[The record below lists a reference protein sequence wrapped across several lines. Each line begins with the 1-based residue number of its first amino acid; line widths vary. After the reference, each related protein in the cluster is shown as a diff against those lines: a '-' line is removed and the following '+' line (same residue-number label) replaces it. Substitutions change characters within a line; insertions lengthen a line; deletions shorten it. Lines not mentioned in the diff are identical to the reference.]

1 MQKFEYVPVF
11 MVYINMQ
18 DSILFVKDG
27 LKGTTT
33 DTEEAHCFLHENAAH
48 KYIEMLEEKEPGIM
62 AHSLRVHINVDT
74 VKSKNYHSV
83 LDKRLLAV
91 WDKIKTRVWK

>member
-1 MQKFEYVPVF
+1 MHQFEYVPVF

-27 LKGTTT
+27 LKGTTA

-48 KYIEMLEEKEPGIM
+48 KYIELLREKDPSIM
-62 AHSLRVHINVDT
+62 AHSLRVHINVDV
-74 VKSKNYHSV
+74 VKAKDYHDVIDKNI
-83 LDKRLLAV
+83 LKV
-91 WDKIKTRVWK
+91 WDKIKKRVWK